1 MTQLDTAR
9 EIWQRL
15 TAAGVSKGVTAGLL
29 GNMEAESAII
39 ADRWEG
45 DQVGNLSGGYGLVQ
59 WTPATKYRDWA
70 KARGL
75 DPAALSSQITRIIWE
90 RDNNVQFA
98 RKGQTF
104 AQWAASNIPPE
115 QAADDFVR
123 YYERPAVINSGIRQ
137 QFARKWYDQLSGTTP
152 AKPTQASPAASG
164 PAGSVDDLAR
174 QVIDGQ
180 WGNGDDRKRRLG
192 ARYAEVQA
200 RVNQLVAAGSKA
212 APPAA
217 RSYVVR
223 SGDTLGAIS
232 SRYGVPVNAIM
243 DYNPGVQVNALKPGQ
258 RIVIPPT
265 SWRAQ

>member
-1 MTQLDTAR
+1 MQ
-9 EIWQRL
+9 
-15 TAAGVSKGVTAGLL
+15 
-29 GNMEAESAII
+29 AESAII

-45 DQVGNLSGGYGLVQ
+45 DRVGNLSGGYGLVQ

-70 KARGL
+70 KARGM
-75 DPAALSSQITRIIWE
+75 DPAALSSQIARIIWE

-104 AQWAASNIPPE
+104 AQWAASNITPE

-123 YYERPAVINSGIRQ
+123 YYERPKVINSGTRQ

-152 AKPTQASPAASG
+152 AKPTQAPPAASG

-174 QVIDGQ
+174 QVINGQ

-200 RVNQLVAAGSKA
+200 RVNQLVAAGSKP
-212 APPAA
+212 APPPA
-217 RSYVVR
+217 RSYIVK
-223 SGDTLGAIS
+223 SGDTL
-232 SRYGVPVNAIM
+232 SRIADQHGTTWQTLAKINNLA
-243 DYNPGVQVNALKPGQ
+243 NPDLIHPGQ
-258 RIVIPPT
+258 TIRLP
-265 SWRAQ
+265 

>member
-29 GNMEAESAII
+29 GNMQAESAII

-45 DQVGNLSGGYGLVQ
+45 DRVGNLSGGYGLVQ

-70 KARGL
+70 KARGM

-104 AQWAASNIPPE
+104 AQWAASNITPE

-123 YYERPAVINSGIRQ
+123 YYERPAVINSGTRQ
-137 QFARKWYDQLSGTTP
+137 QFARKWYDELSGTTP
-152 AKPTQASPAASG
+152 AKQTPAASG

-174 QVIDGQ
+174 QVINGQ

-200 RVNQLVAAGSKA
+200 RVNQLVAAGSKP
-212 APPAA
+212 APPPA
-217 RSYVVR
+217 RSYIVK
-223 SGDTLGAIS
+223 SGDTL
-232 SRYGVPVNAIM
+232 SRIADRHGTTWQTLAKINNLA
-243 DYNPGVQVNALKPGQ
+243 NPDLIHPGQ
-258 RIVIPPT
+258 TIRLP
-265 SWRAQ
+265 

>member
-29 GNMEAESAII
+29 GNMQAESAII

-45 DQVGNLSGGYGLVQ
+45 DRVGNLSGGYGLVQ

-152 AKPTQASPAASG
+152 ARQAASG

-223 SGDTLGAIS
+223 SGDTL
-232 SRYGVPVNAIM
+232 SRIADRNATTWQTLAKINNLA
-243 DYNPGVQVNALKPGQ
+243 NPDLIHPGQ
-258 RIVIPPT
+258 TIRLP
-265 SWRAQ
+265 